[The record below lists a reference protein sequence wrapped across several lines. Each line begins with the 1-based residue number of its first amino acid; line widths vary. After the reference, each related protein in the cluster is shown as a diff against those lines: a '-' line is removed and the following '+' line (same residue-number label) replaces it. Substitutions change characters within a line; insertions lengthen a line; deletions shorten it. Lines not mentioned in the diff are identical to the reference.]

1 MKYTA
6 LIGDQEIQVEFE
18 GTLPAVRARVGE
30 REYELNVQEVEPGVF
45 WFNSEDQ
52 SIEAAVTTNGDG
64 YQVRIGNRH
73 LHLELLDGRTAL
85 RRSSQPDHDG
95 IAELRAPMPGKI
107 VRILVEQGDT
117 VETNQGLLV
126 IEAMKMQNEIRSPK
140 AGTIQNLSVEEGM
153 TVNAGDLLVAVE

>member
-30 REYELNVQEVEPGVF
+30 REYELNLQEVEPGVF
-45 WFNSEDQ
+45 WFSSEDQ

-73 LHLELLDGRTAL
+73 LHVELLDGRTAL

-95 IAELRAPMPGKI
+95 IAELCAPMPGK
-107 VRILVEQGDT
+107 VFRILVEQGDT
-117 VETNQGLLV
+117 VEANQGLLV
-126 IEAMKMQNEIRSPK
+126 IEAMKMQNEMKSPK
-140 AGTIQNLSVEEGM
+140 RGKIRKLSVEEGM
-153 TVNAGDLLVAVE
+153 TVNAGDLLVEVE